1 MRAVIACLAAELA
14 VATSASSAWQ
24 HLMNDLFEDE
34 ELRFDE
40 LDEAPNALTDER
52 INEKYARGEVRIVT
66 EQARYPLGTV
76 AKLFGS
82 SDYQMNPEFQR
93 RHRWSAHQQSKLIE
107 SFIMNVPVPPVFLYE
122 DSFSHYEVM
131 DGLQRVTAIVKL
143 YLNELRLEGLEEWPE
158 LNGRTYSELPDQ
170 VKRGID
176 RRYLSSI
183 ILLHETA
190 RTEPEAHRLKR
201 LVFERLNS
209 GGVKLQAQESRNA
222 LLNGSMNQ
230 LCIELGR
237 NPNLCKTW
245 GIPEPDEAE
254 VTSGEPSPRLLLNAS
269 YATMEDAE
277 MVLRFF
283 AFRQTR
289 RTGSLKDFLDAYLR
303 AANRFTPKLLGQLR
317 LHFEAT
323 IELAA
328 SALGTRAF
336 LISRKRKESQDWM
349 WLQRPTKMVYDPLML
364 ALGKHL
370 ASRDRLVARAER
382 VQAEILELYKTQAG
396 AFEGVYRNTGD
407 VESRATLF
415 EKALLRALAG

>member
-1 MRAVIACLAAELA
+1 MAD
-14 VATSASSAWQ
+14 
-24 HLMNDLFEDE
+24 LMNDDLFEDE
-34 ELRFDE
+34 DIRFDD
-40 LDEAPNALTDER
+40 LDEVPSALTDER

-66 EQARYPLGTV
+66 EQARYPLATV

-82 SDYQMNPEFQR
+82 SEYQMNPEFQR

-143 YLNELRLEGLEEWPE
+143 YVNELTLEGLEEWPE
-158 LNGRTYSELPDQ
+158 LNGRRYSELPDQ

-222 LLNGSMNQ
+222 LLNGPMNQ
-230 LCIELGR
+230 LCIKLGR
-237 NPNLCKTW
+237 NANLCRTW
-245 GIPEPDEAE
+245 GIPEPDEGE
-254 VTSGEPSPRLLLNAS
+254 VATGEPSARLLQNAS

-283 AFRQTR
+283 AFRQKR

-317 LHFEAT
+317 DHFEAT

-328 SALGTRAF
+328 DIFGNRAF
-336 LISRKRKESQDWM
+336 LISRKRRDSQEWV

-364 ALGKHL
+364 ALGKNL
-370 ASRDRLVARAER
+370 AAREQLIACADRVRTE
-382 VQAEILELYKTQAG
+382 VHELYKSKAG

-415 EKALLRALAG
+415 EQAIARALAA